1 MSASMPQGT
10 VSATVRNYNAAVAM
24 ECLCKAFRFEK
35 RHVRRLTTIALLIAA
50 AIAVMM
56 LGRVLGASSLRD
68 LGLRLDASA
77 SAGEEVAGKQPDL
90 FAGEHQAT
98 SHDFIGASDHPAGER
113 REREVAVAVV
123 GDTEHLANG
132 SGGTLTRVEIEREL
146 EDVRQQLARER
157 SAREEAQRGAKE
169 ARERQTLAE
178 RAGETLHEQLA
189 AEHNARLT
197 AEIAAEERRQQLA
210 NEHGAKEAVERAAK
224 KAHHATTKHATARIS
239 MDSRSQLLLA
249 SPN

>member
-24 ECLCKAFRFEK
+24 ERLCKAFRFEK

-68 LGLRLDASA
+68 LGLRLDVSA
-77 SAGEEVAGKQPDL
+77 SAGEEVAGKQPDI

-113 REREVAVAVV
+113 LREVAVAVV

-132 SGGTLTRVEIEREL
+132 SGGTLTRVAIEREL

-169 ARERQTLAE
+169 ARERQNLAE

-224 KAHHATTKHATARIS
+224 KAHHATTKQATVRIS